1 MIRRKIKPML
11 RERKSLK
18 QSEMVTDDDKELFY
32 VNVTILNASVAVR
45 RKALA
50 KVEHNQANR
59 LIKVRHNAGS
69 FVCLE
74 VRGGLWGVV

>member
-1 MIRRKIKPML
+1 MIRRKIKSML

-45 RKALA
+45 RKAL
-50 KVEHNQANR
+50 
-59 LIKVRHNAGS
+59 
-69 FVCLE
+69 
-74 VRGGLWGVV
+74 